1 MLNDVFFVGW
11 TWLNMKIA
19 EAMRMFFS
27 GWSWFVKPLWSKV
40 GGRMWKAIAFLE
52 SCNVWDGLETIPT
65 SKHMFFFRWRFP
77 SCKQPNGD
85 RFPFFAIHP
94 LVTWGVLRNFRL
106 IIRSVSWQIIKSHC
120 VKLVSQYPNLDFL
133 WVAKQIRNMK
143 KPSKKPTIAEKNS
156 KIFWDPM
163 MTAITDSKMHF
174 PHFDCLFSAGL
185 AGVHHDVVHLC
196 LLRPNGWFRGP
207 QWRDPK
213 WCHSSGQAASISI
226 PSPSHLHQ
234 SPEFSRKP
242 GVTSRTAWSP
252 SSPWPHWATGRSKC
266 GTWPSI
272 HRWRPWCRSSPSSSW
287 PSAA

>member
-1 MLNDVFFVGW
+1 
-11 TWLNMKIA
+11 MKIA

-40 GGRMWKAIAFLE
+40 GGRMWTAIVFLE

-65 SKHMFFFRWRFP
+65 SKHMIFSGEGFQAASSLMVTGFQ
-77 SCKQPNGD
+77 SS
-85 RFPFFAIHP
+85 PFIHIHP

-106 IIRSVSWQIIKSHC
+106 IIRSVSWL
-120 VKLVSQYPNLDFL
+120 LVSQLGFPVSCQADKKHEET
-133 WVAKQIRNMK
+133 KQETNDCWK
-143 KPSKKPTIAEKNS
+143 KTPRFFEIQ
-156 KIFWDPM
+156 WWQ
-163 MTAITDSKMHF
+163 MTVITDSKMHF
-174 PHFDCLFSAGL
+174 PRFDCLFSAGL
-185 AGVHHDVVHLC
+185 AGIHHDVVHLC

-213 WCHSSGQAASISI
+213 WCHSSGQAASIAIIFHPISWDL
-226 PSPSHLHQ
+226 PNSP
-234 SPEFSRKP
+234 RRP
-242 GVTSRTAWSP
+242 GVTSRIAWSP

>member
-1 MLNDVFFVGW
+1 
-11 TWLNMKIA
+11 MKIA

-143 KPSKKPTIAEKNS
+143 KPSKKPSKKPTIAEQKLQDFLRSNDDS
-156 KIFWDPM
+156 NHRFQDALSALWLFIFCWTCRCP
-163 MTAITDSKMHF
+163 S
-174 PHFDCLFSAGL
+174 
-185 AGVHHDVVHLC
+185 
-196 LLRPNGWFRGP
+196 
-207 QWRDPK
+207 WR
-213 WCHSSGQAASISI
+213 CSSMPP
-226 PSPSHLHQ
+226 PS
-234 SPEFSRKP
+234 
-242 GVTSRTAWSP
+242 
-252 SSPWPHWATGRSKC
+252 
-266 GTWPSI
+266 
-272 HRWRPWCRSSPSSSW
+272 
-287 PSAA
+287 